1 METPFEIGIKKAGF
15 RKFSGARRNNQPDE
29 KRETAGIRQNG
40 YQSAGIQISIT

>member
-29 KRETAGIRQNG
+29 KRETTKKPPEYVRTD
-40 YQSAGIQISIT
+40 ISLQEFR